1 MSNAGSTSSLLNS
14 LMAENLLSGSYVL
27 TQIQLLS
34 DSLKYNTEGG
44 SISYDDYYNRLEK
57 ELDEVSRIE
66 LRNDVVPGT
75 ESQYQ
80 IQLSVAMERVN
91 TDCSKL
97 TQHILHFR
105 ALLNNALV
113 KSKTLSASFVAWY
126 TLAANEVLEETKAKL
141 PTSAVKALA
150 DSEFSRLFSGLNM
163 EVESLVTAL
172 NVQMEQIKEHKKSQ
186 QEKYKMGQDQANA
199 SWVGRLPE
207 YGVTS
212 DPAAQALV
220 RKGMHHQEEDKEDGP
235 PNFVS
240 QRPILNPPPQPPA
253 IPPYTPP
260 EKPFIVQTENHGT
273 VQTEKHGTAVTDQ
286 SGTIVS
292 STVESRSFVADTT
305 TVTSTHPSIFTP
317 PVNTIVFTL
326 PDDVNPELKGTF
338 VKFGSPQP
346 VEILNEPKDVV
357 RGTTP
362 FLPDDEYEAE
372 DGSFQKQVDNFVD
385 SVDQQGEQGPDPVVV
400 NVDKTARDRMEMI
413 LAMEAGDAEPLPD
426 VTELD
431 KEIQKGPDPDPL
443 PQDDPQYGEVAEVL
457 LDSPALPPR
466 VVDEKPELKPED
478 RILSLDDLKKQLEPT
493 PAAVPTPEITP
504 TTTPGAPRRKL
515 ILDFDD
521 ELL

>member
-1 MSNAGSTSSLLNS
+1 
-14 LMAENLLSGSYVL
+14 
-27 TQIQLLS
+27 
-34 DSLKYNTEGG
+34 
-44 SISYDDYYNRLEK
+44 
-57 ELDEVSRIE
+57 
-66 LRNDVVPGT
+66 
-75 ESQYQ
+75 
-80 IQLSVAMERVN
+80 VN

-113 KSKTLSASFVAWY
+113 KSKTLSASFIAWY

-150 DSEFSRLFSGLNM
+150 DSEFSRLFRGLNM

-220 RKGMHHQEEDKEDGP
+220 RKGMHHQEEDEEDGP

-253 IPPYTPP
+253 IPSYIPSSVDLAIKASLSERRETSAATPP
-260 EKPFIVQTENHGT
+260 VFDQEKAEEMSEHHAAALNRALVAEKKITILPISLQQMPPVTNNGVEYAVKSYQPFIVQPENHGT
-273 VQTEKHGTAVTDQ
+273 VQTEN

-292 STVESRSFVADTT
+292 STIEGHSFISDTIT
-305 TVTSTHPSIFTP
+305 GN
-317 PVNTIVFTL
+317 PVSPVVFTL

-346 VEILNEPKDVV
+346 IEILNEPRDVV
-357 RGTTP
+357 KGAP

-400 NVDKTARDRMEMI
+400 NAVVVNVDKTAHERMEMI
-413 LAMEAGDAEPLPD
+413 LAMEAGDVEVLTD

-443 PQDDPQYGEVAEVL
+443 PQDDPQYGEVAKVL